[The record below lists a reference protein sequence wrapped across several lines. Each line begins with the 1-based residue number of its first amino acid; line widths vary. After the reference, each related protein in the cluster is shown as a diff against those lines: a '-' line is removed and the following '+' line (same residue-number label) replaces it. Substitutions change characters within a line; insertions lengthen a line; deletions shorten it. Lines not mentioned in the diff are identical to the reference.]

1 MTAPQTRNAQCFFPF
16 VLVVGLVFGFPA
28 ITEYASGP
36 DTQVQAPVVS
46 PDFPDEAKN

>member
-1 MTAPQTRNAQCFFPF
+1 MFLPF

-28 ITEYASGP
+28 LTEYASGP

-46 PDFPDEAKN
+46 PDFPEQVKTKRLCEDCRP